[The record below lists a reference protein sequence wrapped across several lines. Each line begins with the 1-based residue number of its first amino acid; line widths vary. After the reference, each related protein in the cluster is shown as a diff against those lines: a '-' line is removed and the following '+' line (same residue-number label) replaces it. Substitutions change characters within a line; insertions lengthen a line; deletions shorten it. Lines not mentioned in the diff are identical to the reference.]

1 MSEYEY
7 TSFESQL
14 NPAHPEALP
23 LATVGMRFWGRILE
37 TILLVVTL
45 GIGWFIWYLV
55 VVGRGLTP
63 ARQMLKLIVVDSQTK
78 VPVDP
83 GKAFVRGFFI
93 YYLLFGFLGSLISTA
108 AVGFPGALTLI
119 AAAFIFR
126 ESRQTLW
133 DQLTNTV
140 IGQGR

>member
-1 MSEYEY
+1 MSAYEY

-23 LATVGMRFWGRILE
+23 LATIGMRIWGAILE
-37 TILLVVTL
+37 SILLLVTL

-63 ARQMLKLIVVDSQTK
+63 ARQILKLIVVDSQTR

-93 YYLLFGFLGSLISTA
+93 YYLLFGVVGSLISSA
-108 AVGFPGALTLI
+108 AMGFPFALNLM
-119 AAAFIFR
+119 AAAFILR

-140 IGQGR
+140 IGQAR

>member
-23 LATVGMRFWGRILE
+23 LATVGMRFLGWVLE
-37 TILLVVTL
+37 SFLVVITL
-45 GIGWFIWYLV
+45 VIGWLIWYFV

-83 GKAFVRGFFI
+83 GKAFIRGFLV
-93 YYLLFGFLGSLISTA
+93 YVVLFGIILSVIPF
-108 AVGFPGALTLI
+108 GALI

>member
-1 MSEYEY
+1 MSQYEY

-14 NPAHPEALP
+14 NPAHPGALP
-23 LATVGMRFWGRILE
+23 LATIGMRIWSRILE
-37 TILLVVTL
+37 SILIVVTL

-63 ARQMLKLIVVDSQTK
+63 ARQMLKLIVVDSQTR

-83 GKAFVRGFFI
+83 LKAFVRGFFV
-93 YYLLFGFLGSLISTA
+93 YFVLFGIILSVIPFS
-108 AVGFPGALTLI
+108 VLI
-119 AAAFIFR
+119 AGAFIFR

-140 IGQGR
+140 IGQG

>member
-23 LATVGMRFWGRILE
+23 LATIGMRIWSRILE
-37 TILLVVTL
+37 SILIVVTL
-45 GIGWFIWYLV
+45 GIGWFIWYVV

-63 ARQMLKLIVVDSQTK
+63 ARQMLNLIVIDSQTR

-83 GKAFVRGFFI
+83 LKAFVRGFVVYFI
-93 YYLLFGFLGSLISTA
+93 LFGIILSVIPFSA
-108 AVGFPGALTLI
+108 LI
-119 AAAFIFR
+119 AGAFIFR

-140 IGQGR
+140 IGQAL